1 MKQKITI
8 SVNSTFKYLQLWN
21 GIFNLTDMELKVLSI
36 LVDSQTVS
44 EEDNLCSPKLKKVTA
59 NALGIKDPHTLNN
72 YVKKFKDKK
81 AIYKDGKNYKL
92 NTLLNINTESVEI
105 NINWSK

>member
-8 SVNSTFKYLQLWN
+8 NVNSTFKYLQLWN
-21 GIFNLTDMELKVLSI
+21 GIFNLTDMELRVLSI
-36 LVDSQTVS
+36 LVDSQNVS

-72 YVKKFKDKK
+72 YVKKFKDKR
-81 AIYKDGKNYKL
+81 AIYKEGKNYKL
-92 NTLLNINTESVEI
+92 NKLLNVNTESVEI
-105 NINWSK
+105 SINWTK